1 MTLGLIFE
9 RGSQIENIMFTE
21 YTKQVQELSHS

>member
-1 MTLGLIFE
+1 MTLGLILE
-9 RGSQIENIMFTE
+9 SGSQIENIMFTE